1 MATPI
6 DLQQHPTKFWLWALP
21 LSILLHLVL
30 LALLHPFEFDSQPI
44 TPPLTIELEKPLIPE
59 PPPLP
64 PPPEPEI
71 KPQPKV
77 EPKPE
82 KPIERKPL
90 PAPTP
95 VIQAPAPTPI
105 TQQPAVTEPL
115 PQKIIAVTP
124 KADEQAQTTI
134 APVPTPQPA
143 PPPPV
148 QKADDTDEAGE
159 RYVKSLTPL
168 LSENQDYPMLAR
180 KRHMEG
186 GVRVE
191 VEIDAQGNVLS
202 VKVIKSSGKDILDNA
217 AINTIKKSSPLPPP
231 PNSVR
236 MFKTLINF
244 TLKSE

>member
-6 DLQQHPTKFWLWALP
+6 DLQQHPIKFWLWALP
-21 LSILLHLVL
+21 LSISLHLILV
-30 LALLHPFEFDSQPI
+30 AFLHPFEFDNQPI
-44 TPPLTIELEKPLIPE
+44 TPPLNIELEKPLKPE

-64 PPPEPEI
+64 PPPEPET

-77 EPKPE
+77 EPKAE

-95 VIQAPAPTPI
+95 VIQAPTPTPI
-105 TQQPAVTEPL
+105 VQQQPTVET
-115 PQKIIAVTP
+115 PQPKIIAVAP
-124 KADEQAQTTI
+124 KAEE
-134 APVPTPQPA
+134 PVPVITAPAAAPQPA
-143 PPPPV
+143 PQPT
-148 QKADDTDEAGE
+148 QKTEENDEAGE

-168 LSENQDYPMLAR
+168 LSENQDYPILAR

-217 AINTIKKSSPLPPP
+217 AVNTIKKSSPLPPP